1 MVKKNKCDFCKNIS
15 AVTVEGRNLCAKHY
29 FHKLNEVDIPF
40 GPKSRRENHWS
51 VLLRELRS
59 EAGMTQRDLARKT
72 RMSQRTIADYENMS
86 YPRQLSIY
94 KVERLL
100 KELGYDLDAVLA
112 KKNV

>member
-1 MVKKNKCDFCKNIS
+1 MAKKKKCDYCPNKAS
-15 AVTVEGRNLCAKHY
+15 VTIEGKNLCPKHY

-72 RMSQRTIADYENMS
+72 RMSQRTIADYENIS